1 MTRTA
6 ANPVATTI
14 ATAAP
19 IRDYLDLPGPR
30 PWPVIGNL
38 GQFDRRSFHRSMEE
52 GVARWGPMFRIR
64 YGQLRAMVI
73 SDPALM
79 QVLLKDR
86 PQNWQRGSRLSKLLS
101 SLGPRG
107 VFSAEGEDWRRQ
119 RKLVTRG
126 LNPEVIRKFHPQLAE
141 LCQRLVRRWSEAAT
155 AANTPDLM
163 RDIKALTLDVTVA
176 LAMGEDVNTL
186 EHADNPLPMDIH
198 RLFERIGARLR
209 TPVPYWNWFKL
220 PVDRAAD
227 AAAARVQ
234 TAANGFVARTRERL
248 NAQPALRERP
258 SNLMEAF
265 VAARDEADS
274 GVTDTDVIGNAM
286 TMVFAGED
294 TTSSTLCWA
303 VLLLAQ
309 HPKVAEKLAAEVDA
323 VLGERRVP
331 PDTACLEQLPYT
343 EAVVHEVL
351 RLKPA
356 APMMAL
362 ESTQERIVGG
372 VRVPAGVLV
381 MMPMREPALRPE
393 TFEAPTEFRPERWLG
408 QLDVASDSQRR
419 MTPFG
424 AGPRMCPGRYL
435 ALVEAKT
442 VLASIVRNF
451 TLKPSDDTRPVIELY
466 TFTMNPSHLPV
477 RLAPR

>member
-6 ANPVATTI
+6 APST
-14 ATAAP
+14 ATAIPTAP
-19 IRDYLDLPGPR
+19 LRDYMDLPGPR
-30 PWPVIGNL
+30 GWPVLGNI
-38 GQFDRRSFHRSMEE
+38 GQFDRRSFHRSIEE
-52 GVARWGPMFRIR
+52 GVAEWGPMYRFR
-64 YGQLRAMVI
+64 YGQLRAMVV

-79 QVLLKDR
+79 QMLLKDR
-86 PQNWQRGSRLSKLLS
+86 PQNWQRGIRLSKLLS

-141 LCQRLVRRWSEAAT
+141 LCQRLVRRWST
-155 AANTPDLM
+155 STSTPDLM

-198 RLFERIGARLR
+198 RLFERVGARLR
-209 TPVPYWNWFKL
+209 SPVPYWRWFKL
-220 PVDRAAD
+220 SVDRQAD
-227 AAAARVQ
+227 AAVARVH
-234 TAANGFVARTRERL
+234 AAVSGFVARARDRMQ
-248 NAQPALRERP
+248 AQPALRERP

-274 GVTDTDVIGNAM
+274 GVTDTDVVGNAM

-303 VLLLAQ
+303 VYLLAR
-309 HPKVAEKLAAEVDA
+309 HPAVAATLSAEVDA
-323 VLGERRVP
+323 VLGANRVP
-331 PDTACLEQLPYT
+331 PDTACLERLPYS

-362 ESTQERIVGG
+362 ESAQDRVVGG

-381 MMPMREPALRPE
+381 MMPMREPAMRPE
-393 TFEAPTEFRPERWLG
+393 TFEAPTKFRPERWLG
-408 QLDVASDSQRR
+408 QLDVASDAQRR

-451 TLKPSDDTRPVIELY
+451 RLSLSADTTPVRELY

-477 RLAPR
+477 RLTPR

>member
-1 MTRTA
+1 MT
-6 ANPVATTI
+6 ATS
-14 ATAAP
+14 ATAIPATVP
-19 IRDYLDLPGPR
+19 ARDYQDLPGPKG
-30 PWPVIGNL
+30 WPVIGNI
-38 GQFDRRSFHRSMEE
+38 GQFDRQSFHRSIEE
-52 GVARWGPMFRIR
+52 GVAQWGPIYRFS
-64 YGQLRAMVI
+64 YGRWRAMVV

-79 QVLLKDR
+79 QLLMKDR

-141 LCQRLVRRWSEAAT
+141 LCQRLVRRWSAPT
-155 AANTPDLM
+155 ATPDLM

-198 RLFERIGARLR
+198 RLFERVGARLR
-209 TPVPYWNWFKL
+209 APVPYWRWFKL
-220 PVDRAAD
+220 SVDRQAD
-227 AAAARVQ
+227 AAVTRVYAAV
-234 TAANGFVARTRERL
+234 NGFVTRARDRMQ
-248 NAQPALRERP
+248 AQPALRERP

-303 VLLLAQ
+303 VYLLAQ
-309 HPKVAEKLAAEVDA
+309 HPTVAATLAAEVDA
-323 VLGERRVP
+323 VLGEQRVP
-331 PDTACLEQLPYT
+331 PDTASLERLPYT

-356 APMMAL
+356 APMLAL
-362 ESTQERIVGG
+362 ESAQDRVVGG

-381 MMPMREPALRPE
+381 MMPMREPTMRPE

-408 QLDVASDSQRR
+408 QLDVASDAQRR

-451 TLKPSDDTRPVIELY
+451 KLTLSDDARPVVELY